1 MIYSK
6 SGTLLNSPDAIFHA
20 NKPILFNSLADS
32 IEKGEHINFI
42 FILSQYAFNFFHS
55 LKLNEVLFQ

>member
-42 FILSQYAFNFFHS
+42 FILSQYF
-55 LKLNEVLFQ
+55 